1 MWYREARKCIFVCLT
16 VVALC
21 GMILCG
27 CRREN
32 HSDEDINKPSVG
44 DTVSDTPTIKI
55 EDETPNSKET
65 ENETTSEAEEGG
77 NEPEDDAELNPDSF
91 FTIEE
96 ISDEVFGRMQGKS
109 FPEGCT
115 ISREDLRYLK
125 LLYKDI
131 EGNVHEGEMVCNKEI
146 AGKLTEIFREL
157 YDAGYPIEKITL
169 IDDYDGDDDASMSDN
184 NTSCFNYRVV
194 SGTNKL
200 SNHAMGL
207 AVDLNP
213 RYNPY
218 VRTKN
223 GVEVIEPENGAAYA
237 DRSGDFPYKIDKDD
251 LAYRL
256 FTEAGFSWG
265 GSWKN
270 SKDYQHFEYKAT
282 PTE

>member
-1 MWYREARKCIFVCLT
+1 MCYIKAKKFIFKFIT
-16 VVALC
+16 VYFAC
-21 GMILCG
+21 GIILCG
-27 CRREN
+27 CGRDD
-32 HSDEDINKPSVG
+32 HSKEDINNPSVDG
-44 DTVSDTPTIKI
+44 TVIDTPTIKI
-55 EDETPNSKET
+55 EDETGKD
-65 ENETTSEAEEGG
+65 AVEEVQTDVAIE
-77 NEPEDDAELNPDSF
+77 EPEEPDVYDPDSY
-91 FTIEE
+91 FTAEE
-96 ISDEVFGRMQGKS
+96 ISDELFARMQGKS

-115 ISREDLRYLK
+115 VSRDDLRYLK

-131 EGNVHEGEMVCNKEI
+131 DGNVHEGEMICNKKI
-146 AGKLTEIFREL
+146 AGKLTDIFRKL
-157 YDAGYPIEKITL
+157 YDADYPIEKMTL

-200 SNHAMGL
+200 SKHAMGL

-223 GVEVIEPENGAAYA
+223 GVEVIEPENGTEYA
-237 DRSGDFPYKIDKDD
+237 DRSGDFSYKIDKDD

-256 FTEAGFSWG
+256 FIEAGFSWG

-270 SKDYQHFEYKAT
+270 SKDYQHFQT
-282 PTE
+282 D